1 MATQSESGI
10 DLAKDASAD
19 QAKQSSR
26 KAKQAAA
33 SVPKSSQ
40 KAEAEGSQH
49 DGDEPRTGR
58 RFLLTNAAPSWLVS
72 LVLHTILLMVLGLM
86 VLPMEPEQT
95 NVLTVDNEDNNM
107 EEIFEQPLDEP
118 DIEPLDVSEVQMDV
132 VPQVITDT
140 ETKEVEPIDVADD
153 VEAPP

>member
-1 MATQSESGI
+1 MATQSESDI

-19 QAKQSSR
+19 QAKQAKQSSR

-33 SVPKSSQ
+33 SVPESSQ

-58 RFLLTNAAPSWLVS
+58 RFLLTNAAPSWVVS

-95 NVLTVDNEDNNM
+95 PRAVMAGSASGTPRLT
-107 EEIFEQPLDEP
+107 EQAWTK
-118 DIEPLDVSEVQMDV
+118 SA
-132 VPQVITDT
+132 ITSG
-140 ETKEVEPIDVADD
+140 
-153 VEAPP
+153 